1 MLSNLT
7 KSGINTTNLHIR
19 DEQSQFAK
27 TGKTVETTRG
37 EISTS
42 ITTDSAEQH
51 TGKLAQNFDKA
62 RLQKELD
69 LQREVT
75 KNFAPVAAQ
84 GVAWAS
90 EQLGAVQNYEVLSA
104 RKSQV
109 EAALSNTTNPE
120 ERSQLQSELTTL
132 TDYLNENQTRYN
144 LWKEGGVGRALLHAA
159 TGGVLTGNVSG
170 AAAAGTTSLSA
181 PLIEKLG
188 EKAEEKFGKVGKT
201 VVNATAGLAIG
212 AAVGN
217 GNVGAISAA
226 ANTDWNNRQLHPDE
240 MKRIKELSQGD
251 KEKEQRLTI
260 AACAL
265 VHCSAQLSEENPIYE
280 QTKNLEKL
288 GSSEAYAEERALLK
302 QQKVLKEMVVGLPPS
317 DETMSVPHSLFT
329 YGMNDKLLD
338 KTSKANETY
347 GVSTRIGGALQ
358 ATGGALIS
366 ASSTASAIT
375 ACAGS
380 SGLACGGAAALG
392 AIGTSYG
399 VDQANAGVNSLLTGR
414 NYSTYGSQLL
424 SQMTG
429 ISPETAEAVYGL
441 PLMWNGGNALRTGSN
456 AISHS
461 VASLKNSE
469 ILTKGIDGTRS
480 TLNSVSKWAAAHP
493 NATEAIVGGTV
504 STGFDIYNGNAT
516 PEGTAMNYV
525 YSRALA
531 GKSLSTQLSLGTIYQ
546 GVISTNN
553 ASKTDQEIVSDIL
566 KKDAGTIVAYK
577 AVSIGNAG
585 GKAKLPILLGSS
597 LLGGA
602 IENTDLY
609 KENKDKK

>member
-1 MLSNLT
+1 M
-7 KSGINTTNLHIR
+7 
-19 DEQSQFAK
+19 
-27 TGKTVETTRG
+27 
-37 EISTS
+37 
-42 ITTDSAEQH
+42 
-51 TGKLAQNFDKA
+51 
-62 RLQKELD
+62 
-69 LQREVT
+69 
-75 KNFAPVAAQ
+75 
-84 GVAWAS
+84 
-90 EQLGAVQNYEVLSA
+90 
-104 RKSQV
+104 
-109 EAALSNTTNPE
+109 
-120 ERSQLQSELTTL
+120 
-132 TDYLNENQTRYN
+132 
-144 LWKEGGVGRALLHAA
+144 
-159 TGGVLTGNVSG
+159 
-170 AAAAGTTSLSA
+170 
-181 PLIEKLG
+181 
-188 EKAEEKFGKVGKT
+188 
-201 VVNATAGLAIG
+201 
-212 AAVGN
+212 
-217 GNVGAISAA
+217 GAISAA

-399 VDQANAGVNSLLTGR
+399 VDQANAGVKSLLTGK

-441 PLMWNGGNALRTGSN
+441 PLMWNGGNALRVTIPHTIHSGIPLIRKTMMNPTTKDVMIGLGSN
-456 AISHS
+456 A
-461 VASLKNSE
+461 
-469 ILTKGIDGTRS
+469 
-480 TLNSVSKWAAAHP
+480 TLQ
-493 NATEAIVGGTV
+493 
-504 STGFDIYNGNAT
+504 F
-516 PEGTAMNYV
+516 
-525 YSRALA
+525 
-531 GKSLSTQLSLGTIYQ
+531 LSG
-546 GVISTNN
+546 
-553 ASKTDQEIVSDIL
+553 QEFNL
-566 KKDAGTIVAYK
+566 YE
-577 AVSIGNAG
+577 
-585 GKAKLPILLGSS
+585 
-597 LLGGA
+597 LGGA
-602 IENTDLY
+602 GIASGISPKLNTNDSIRFNMGIAAGVSLASGGNILQDTALGGLGALLSSKVKNPIISPLVSETIQKLPY
-609 KENKDKK
+609 LGLSNVNNEVNNEK

>member
-1 MLSNLT
+1 MVIKILN
-7 KSGINTTNLHIR
+7 GIKGFVICKKFN
-19 DEQSQFAK
+19 
-27 TGKTVETTRG
+27 
-37 EISTS
+37 IS
-42 ITTDSAEQH
+42 
-51 TGKLAQNFDKA
+51 
-62 RLQKELD
+62 
-69 LQREVT
+69 

-90 EQLGAVQNYEVLSA
+90 EKLGAVQNYEVLSA

-132 TDYLNENQTRYN
+132 TDYLNDNQTRYD
-144 LWKEGGVGRALLHAA
+144 LWKEGGLGRALLHAA
-159 TGGVLTGNVSG
+159 AGGVLTGNVTG
-170 AAAAGTTSLSA
+170 AVAAGTTSLSA

-188 EKAEEKFGKVGKT
+188 EKAEEKFGKAGKMA
-201 VVNATAGLAIG
+201 VNATAGLAIG

-399 VDQANAGVNSLLTGR
+399 VDQANAGVKSLLTGK

-493 NATEAIVGGTV
+493 NTTEAIVGGTV

-525 YSRALA
+525 LARTMA
-531 GKSLSTQLSLGTIYQ
+531 GKSVGKQISIATSYQ
-546 GVISTNN
+546 AVVSGNDPNKSPGDLVTDMLIKGGSVGASFGATKSFHQIGVGKVGQVFFS
-553 ASKTDQEIVSDIL
+553 EL
-566 KKDAGTIVAYK
+566 
-577 AVSIGNAG
+577 IGNYIG
-585 GKAKLPILLGSS
+585 NYNNPNSYI
-597 LLGGA
+597 
-602 IENTDLY
+602 
-609 KENKDKK
+609 KENEGK

>member
-1 MLSNLT
+1 MVIKILN
-7 KSGINTTNLHIR
+7 GIKGFVICKKFN
-19 DEQSQFAK
+19 
-27 TGKTVETTRG
+27 
-37 EISTS
+37 IS
-42 ITTDSAEQH
+42 
-51 TGKLAQNFDKA
+51 
-62 RLQKELD
+62 
-69 LQREVT
+69 

-84 GVAWAS
+84 GIAWAS

-109 EAALSNTTNPE
+109 EKALSNSTNPE
-120 ERSQLQSELTTL
+120 ERAKLQGELTQL

-144 LWKEGGVGRALLHAA
+144 LWKEGGAGRAALHAA
-159 TGGVLTGNVSG
+159 AGGLLTGNVTG
-170 AAAAGTTSLSA
+170 AAAAGTTSLAA
-181 PLIEKLG
+181 PVIENLG
-188 EKAEEKFGKVGKT
+188 EKAEEKFGKAGKL

-217 GNVGAISAA
+217 GNVGAMSAA

-280 QTKNLEKL
+280 EQAKNLEKL

-329 YGMNDKLLD
+329 YGMSDKLLD
-338 KTSKANETY
+338 KTSKTNETY

-414 NYSTYGSQLL
+414 NYSTYGSKLL

-441 PLMWNGGNALRTGSN
+441 PLMWHGGNALRTGSN
-456 AISHS
+456 VISHS
-461 VASLKNSE
+461 ASGLKNSE
-469 ILTKGIDGTRS
+469 ILTKGINGARS

-516 PEGTAMNYV
+516 PEGTAMNYI

-531 GKSLSTQLSLGTIYQ
+531 GKSLSTQLSLGTMYQ
-546 GVISTNN
+546 GIVSANDS
-553 ASKTDQEIVSDIL
+553 SKTDQEIVSDIL

-597 LLGGA
+597 LLGGV